1 MEDAKIPGNFTNHSL
16 RATGTTTLFDAGVPE
31 ALIQK
36 RSGHRSSKALR
47 VYERVTPE
55 QNLAVS
61 KTYIVK
67 LKFPIKKQRQHH
79 LLSNSI
85 LIILMLM
92 KILNFL
98 NYFSVNSIV
107 LRTA

>member
-1 MEDAKIPGNFTNHSL
+1 MEEAKIPGNFTNQVV

-36 RSGHRSSKALR
+36 RSGHKSSKVLR

-61 KTYIVK
+61 RI
-67 LKFPIKKQRQHH
+67 LHSEIKFHIRK
-79 LLSNSI
+79 
-85 LIILMLM
+85 
-92 KILNFL
+92 
-98 NYFSVNSIV
+98 
-107 LRTA
+107 